1 MKDRKEGEPDR
12 MEDVKDLRVLE
23 KGNTIIRTSY
33 VSKVV
38 FFFNKGKEKKNCGCV
53 TKVKVLYFYVSEVV

>member
-38 FFFNKGKEKKNCGCV
+38 FFSIKEKKRRIV
-53 TKVKVLYFYVSEVV
+53 AVLQR